1 MCVHVRVW
9 WMVWTLHLARQG
21 KREASEMKFML
32 MFYANE
38 AEWMAL
44 SPEEQMAA
52 VGRIGAWVGQHAQAG
67 RIVEGHRLGG
77 ANTATTVQLGPA
89 AHPGEPMVT
98 DGPFLEAKEVIGSY
112 AIVEVA
118 DRDAAI
124 ALAKSWPGGGAV
136 EIRPLAEG

>member
-1 MCVHVRVW
+1 
-9 WMVWTLHLARQG
+9 
-21 KREASEMKFML
+21 MKFMV

-44 SPEEQMAA
+44 SPEDQLAA
-52 VGRIGAWVGQHAQAG
+52 IGRIGAWVGQQAQAG

-77 ANTATTVQLGPA
+77 ANTATTVRLGSA

-98 DGPFLEAKEVIGSY
+98 DGPFLEAKEAIGSY

-118 DRDAAI
+118 DRDAVI
-124 ALAKSWPGGGAV
+124 ALAKGWPGGGAV